1 MARIL
6 LTAGPTR
13 AYLDDVRYLTNA
25 SSGRMAAA
33 LATAALARGHEVT
46 IVSGPVHVRY
56 PHAARVVPVTTTAEM
71 MEAALAELQAS
82 DGVIAAAAPC
92 DFEPV
97 RKEPGKI
104 PRQGARLSLELRP
117 TPDVIATLA
126 RKAPRDRWF
135 VAFALEPGGDPRR
148 AFEKIEAKRCDLIVV
163 NDLTA
168 LEAAETSVIVY
179 DSRHETVGSRA
190 GTKRVVAGWL
200 IRLVEDRLMAAE

>member
-1 MARIL
+1 M
-6 LTAGPTR
+6 
-13 AYLDDVRYLTNA
+13 
-25 SSGRMAAA
+25 
-33 LATAALARGHEVT
+33 
-46 IVSGPVHVRY
+46 
-56 PHAARVVPVTTTAEM
+56 
-71 MEAALAELQAS
+71 
-82 DGVIAAAAPC
+82 
-92 DFEPV
+92 
-97 RKEPGKI
+97 
-104 PRQGARLSLELRP
+104 
-117 TPDVIATLA
+117 IATLA

-179 DSRHETVGSRA
+179 DRRHETVGSRA